1 MAIGITFWSLSTL
14 GGSFTET
21 YGVFLTTRILVGIG
35 EAMFSTVSPTIISD
49 VCVGDTRSKFLILYY
64 FAIPVGR
71 YC

>member
-1 MAIGITFWSLSTL
+1 MGIGITFWSLSTL
-14 GGSFTET
+14 GGSFVSEK

-71 YC
+71 